1 QVAHIRGLGIIA
13 VGVCCFEEAEEV
25 VTDLT
30 CLARF
35 QPGTVPLLSDPR
47 RVHDARADERTRG
60 QSGSD
65 DCPPV
70 PTNVL
75 PGAPTPR
82 LGAGIERLASQEMI
96 DVAAQRLDGSVS
108 RGGLRVD
115 GGSDDDVEVA
125 PSAAGDPFSAEHP
138 MAADSFRE

>member
-1 QVAHIRGLGIIA
+1 RARGEISSDRESPFQQALRSLVVAERRLYAAEDVQHLRLDERLAVQLVGACLAAEEQVAHIRGLGIIA

-75 PGAPTPR
+75 P
-82 LGAGIERLASQEMI
+82 
-96 DVAAQRLDGSVS
+96 
-108 RGGLRVD
+108 
-115 GGSDDDVEVA
+115 
-125 PSAAGDPFSAEHP
+125 
-138 MAADSFRE
+138 